1 MIYINVSKLAVL
13 SFADGKYQLDMS
25 VAAAEAFLAQEKDAD
40 GNWTGFWKRNSD
52 YVTMRDSNMLE
63 VSI

>member
-1 MIYINVSKLAVL
+1 ML